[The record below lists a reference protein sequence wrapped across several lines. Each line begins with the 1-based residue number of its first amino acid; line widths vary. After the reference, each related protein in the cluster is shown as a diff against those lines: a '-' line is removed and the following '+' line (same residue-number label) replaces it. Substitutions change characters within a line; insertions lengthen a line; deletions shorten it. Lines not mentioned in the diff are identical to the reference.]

1 MEKVKLGRSIRNVAI
16 LWPGS
21 ELLYLLTKTG
31 TYWNYKYTCK
41 WVKSNTNFL
50 LSYSNGA
57 LLEGDVAT

>member
-1 MEKVKLGRSIRNVAI
+1 MEKGKLGRSIRIVAI

-31 TYWNYKYTCK
+31 TYWNYKYACK

-50 LSYSNGA
+50 QSYSKGA
-57 LLEGDVAT
+57 LGVAT